1 MSWVEICQ
9 FFELRFYSNQFCL
22 WYMSYFYMNLYGDY
36 LQHKILCA
44 SKRYQD
50 SLLAVTL
57 FIKVLEKN
65 KPKLNLVQLEW

>member
-1 MSWVEICQ
+1 
-9 FFELRFYSNQFCL
+9 
-22 WYMSYFYMNLYGDY
+22 MNLYGDY

-65 KPKLNLVQLEW
+65 KPKLNLVQLE